1 MKQLLIILSVILGLT
16 TAAQA
21 EVFPNRD
28 AWVKF
33 DSEEHKISIKDLPI
47 YVNIMDD
54 AREGCWTNIGE
65 VRTYSEDKLAE
76 NGAVIVESIDL
87 AAIAL
92 NFRILATRWAGSG
105 WCYGSMTLSLNVEAV
120 AWDAF
125 NVNGSIYRKSAIDIE
140 PQNFNIS
147 ALTWLGK
154 KLSELN

>member
-1 MKQLLIILSVILGLT
+1 
-16 TAAQA
+16 
-21 EVFPNRD
+21 
-28 AWVKF
+28 
-33 DSEEHKISIKDLPI
+33 
-47 YVNIMDD
+47 MDD
-54 AREGCWTNIGE
+54 ARDGCWTNIGE

-87 AAIAL
+87 AAIVL
-92 NFRILATRWAGSG
+92 NFRILAQRWVGSG
-105 WCYGSMTLSLNVEAV
+105 WCYGSMALSLNVEAV
-120 AWDAF
+120 AWDTL